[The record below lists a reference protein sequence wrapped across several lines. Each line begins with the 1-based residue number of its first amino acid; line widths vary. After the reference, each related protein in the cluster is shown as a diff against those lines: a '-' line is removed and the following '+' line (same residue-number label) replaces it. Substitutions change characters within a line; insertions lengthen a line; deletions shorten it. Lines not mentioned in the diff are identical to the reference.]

1 MIQVNQVCGWL
12 KIQGKHFPP
21 VVLQS
26 NLKDIYSLPAPLH
39 PTVTIIKQK
48 LFSLIAWDELPG
60 SQAGKPS
67 TLLQILFNW
76 ASDHTLLLLFKAAEQ

>member
-21 VVLQS
+21 GVLQS

-48 LFSLIAWDELPG
+48 LFSLIA
-60 SQAGKPS
+60 
-67 TLLQILFNW
+67 
-76 ASDHTLLLLFKAAEQ
+76 